1 MVIPVQPDL
10 SPAQFR
16 LVYTNP
22 LLNPESY
29 VWARRGGGRPVL
41 ASTAPA
47 LAQGLYYRR
56 CRVFLSGEWGRVIVI
71 PIGIGL
77 GVLYSNA
84 RLNDKFNDLKS
95 YVDARFSATDKRLDD
110 IKDFIRSEIRG
121 TAPIGRAG

>member
-1 MVIPVQPDL
+1 
-10 SPAQFR
+10 
-16 LVYTNP
+16 
-22 LLNPESY
+22 
-29 VWARRGGGRPVL
+29 
-41 ASTAPA
+41 
-47 LAQGLYYRR
+47 
-56 CRVFLSGEWGRVIVI
+56 VI